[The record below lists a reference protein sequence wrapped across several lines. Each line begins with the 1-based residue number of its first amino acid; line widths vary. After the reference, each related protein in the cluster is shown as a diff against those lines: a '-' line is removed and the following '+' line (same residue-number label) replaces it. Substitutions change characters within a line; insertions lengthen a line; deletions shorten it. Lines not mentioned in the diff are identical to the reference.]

1 MKTIFQ
7 QIQQTFINHV
17 KKIKM
22 ISLSLFFIF
31 FFWLFCIHY
40 NQVHHVS
47 VSRNFFT
54 GELKLD
60 ESKGIKF
67 SAPWVQVIK
76 FDTRPFQVCIDCS
89 CSNINCKLITFN
101 PKGWQSFLDR
111 EGFKYFWFKNRISFN
126 SGQNTEYRGIRYVL
140 RGYAFDNEYPFI
152 THHNYVE

>member
-1 MKTIFQ
+1 MKTILEL
-7 QIQQTFINHV
+7 IQLKYIENI
-17 KKIKM
+17 KRLKI
-22 ISLSLFFIF
+22 ICLSLFLIF
-31 FFWLFCIHY
+31 FFWLFFIHY
-40 NQVHHVS
+40 NQIHHVS

-60 ESKGIKF
+60 DSKGLKF
-67 SAPWVQVIK
+67 SPPWVQVIK